1 MEKKKAMLSTGVAL
15 LLLVGIGLTYAWF
28 SLRINIKSNE
38 DISIKIGTLK
48 LKYTDGS
55 SISAENMEPGWTESK
70 VVTIENT
77 GTKDVNYKL
86 TWKKLINEIINDE
99 LLLSIN
105 CESSNG
111 SCTDMNFTGLPV
123 VTSPDDITDAISIK
137 SGEIHTIN
145 LTFEFKETGVSQ
157 NYNKRK
163 NFLGIIDVQEAIIS
177 DNPTE
182 YTMHTK
188 IFDSNNNPISK
199 AKVVIDSTITGTT
212 DTNGY
217 VSLEKILPGT
227 HELVIKDS
235 SNNVL
240 DTKTIKVSQR
250 NTSNVIDNEKIYVN
264 KDIKT
269 FSATIT
275 LDSTN
280 KINTIT
286 NLIVP
291 PSGCF
296 NVYYG
301 KISSYKSYNY
311 CPTELI
317 IPGTISGQTITGLS
331 DWAFEGKLIR
341 KVVIPNTIKSIGKLA
356 FGNNKLTDITIPDSV
371 TTIGDS
377 AFENNLLT
385 NATISKNITSMGT
398 AAFNNN
404 QLSDS
409 QAFIYQR
416 NSDGSENKTII
427 VSYGGKNKNI
437 SIPDGV
443 VTLGDYSFSETGI
456 NSVTIPNTVTAIG
469 TYAFEDNY
477 LSSIVIPNT
486 VTSIGNNAFAY
497 NYLTSV
503 TIPNSVTSLGRYSFS
518 SNKLKSITLSNKLS
532 TIEYS
537 AFLHNNLTS
546 VTIPSGVTSIGNYA
560 FAYNNLTSVTIP
572 SSVRT
577 INDDAFI
584 SNNLT
589 NLTIPNSVTSIGSY
603 AFADNE
609 LTSVT
614 IPTSVTSIGT
624 AAFNY
629 NLLPDDKAF
638 IYERNSD
645 GSENKN
651 KIVSYGGKNK
661 VVTIPS
667 GVKIIGKASFDNIG
681 ITSITLPDSLT
692 TIENYA
698 LEYNNLTELV
708 IPNNVT
714 TIGTSA
720 FYNNKLT
727 SVTLPDSITSIE
739 WRAFDSNKLTSV
751 TIPKGMTKIESS
763 SFSNNNLTSVT
774 IPKGI
779 TTIKSSAFSDNNL
792 TSVTIPSTITSIGY
806 YAFEG
811 NNLTSVII
819 PSSVTEISTDA
830 FNDNSFTSVTI
841 KGKTS
846 SSEFTSY
853 NPNWGWSSSVTCVK
867 NNTSNVTNGC
877 ITWEN

>member
-1 MEKKKAMLSTGVAL
+1 MKNKKL
-15 LLLVGIGLTYAWF
+15 LLSVGVSLLFLVAIGLTYAWF
-28 SLRINIKSNE
+28 QLNITTKSNK

-55 SISAENMEPGWTESK
+55 SINAENMEPGWTESK

-86 TWKKLINEIINDE
+86 TWKKLINEIMNDE

-111 SCTDMNFTGLPV
+111 SCTDMNFTGIPV

-145 LTFEFKETGVSQ
+145 LTFEFKETGSSQ

-163 NFLGIIDVQEAIIS
+163 KFLGIIDVQEAIIS

-182 YTMHTK
+182 YTMYTK

-235 SNNVL
+235 SSNVL

-296 NVYYG
+296 NVYDG
-301 KISSYKSYNY
+301 KISSYKSYDY

-341 KVVIPNTIKSIGKLA
+341 KVVIPNTIKSIGRLA
-356 FGNNKLTDITIPDSV
+356 FKNNKLTDITIPDSV

-385 NATISKNITSMGT
+385 SVTIPKTITSIGSAT
-398 AAFNNN
+398 FNNN

-409 QAFIYQR
+409 QAFIYGR
-416 NSDGSENKTII
+416 NNDGSENKTII
-427 VSYGGKNKNI
+427 TSYGGKNKNI
-437 SIPDGV
+437 NIPDGAI
-443 VTLGDYSFSETGI
+443 TLGDYSFSKIGI
-456 NSVTIPNTVTAIG
+456 NSITLPNTVTTIG
-469 TYAFEDNY
+469 NNVFEYNY
-477 LSSIVIPNT
+477 LSNIKIPNG
-486 VTSIGNNAFAY
+486 VTSIGSNAFY
-497 NYLTSV
+497 NNNLTNL
-503 TIPNSVTSLGRYSFS
+503 TLPNSVTSIGSYCFDR
-518 SNKLKSITLSNKLS
+518 NKLVSVTLSNKLS
-532 TIEYS
+532 TIENS
-537 AFLHNNLTS
+537 AFSDNNLTS

-560 FAYNNLTSVTIP
+560 FSYNKLTSVTIP
-572 SSVRT
+572 LSVKT
-577 INDDAFI
+577 IKDDAFR

-589 NLTIPNSVTSIGSY
+589 SLIIPSGVTSIGKN
-603 AFADNE
+603 AFADNN
-609 LTSVT
+609 LTSIT
-614 IPTSVTSIGT
+614 IPTSVTSIGS

-638 IYERNSD
+638 IYDRNSD
-645 GSENKN
+645 GSENKT

-661 VVTIPS
+661 AVTIPS
-667 GVKIIGKASFDNIG
+667 GVKIIGEASLNNIG

-692 TIENYA
+692 TIEDYA
-698 LEYNNLTELV
+698 LQYNNLTELV
-708 IPNNVT
+708 IPNNVK

-720 FYNNKLT
+720 FYKNNLT

-751 TIPKGMTKIESS
+751 TIPKGMTTIESS

-774 IPKGI
+774 IPEGI
-779 TTIKSSAFSDNNL
+779 TKIGGYAFSENNL
-792 TSVTIPSTITSIGY
+792 TSITIPSTVTSIDY
-806 YAFEG
+806 YAFQT
-811 NNLTSVII
+811 NNLTNVTI
-819 PSSVTEISTDA
+819 PSSVTELDSGA
-830 FNDNSFTSVTI
+830 FSDNKLTSVTI

-846 SSEFTSY
+846 SSEFTTYS
-853 NPNWGWSSSVTCVK
+853 PNWGWASSVTCVK
-867 NNTSNVTNGC
+867 DNTSNVTNGC